1 MIVPCAIP
9 TAAVAQTAARN
20 PATTEINSGAPS
32 LYTPR
37 IASAETTEAMLIM
50 WPIMAVLY
58 YRLARREEREMEAEF
73 GASYRQYMQRSSMFL
88 PWPKSNPA

>member
-1 MIVPCAIP
+1 
-9 TAAVAQTAARN
+9 
-20 PATTEINSGAPS
+20 
-32 LYTPR
+32 
-37 IASAETTEAMLIM
+37 MLIM

-73 GASYRQYMQRSSMFL
+73 GPSYRQYMQRTSMFL